1 MNQAWI
7 KYLPASLQKKV
18 EGRDYLQNVINNT
31 GWQFADNILRMGVG
45 LVIGVWVARY
55 LGPEQYGLL
64 SYALAFGALFL
75 PLTSVGLEE
84 IVVRNIVRDPLS
96 KDETLGTAFV
106 LKLIGGSVAFVVPT
120 ALVLVLR
127 PTDDLSQWLV
137 WIIVLGNLF
146 QAFNV
151 IESWFNSQIQ
161 AKYIA
166 FARSAAFITC
176 SGIKIALILT
186 GASLITFAV
195 VATLEVGLGSLG
207 LVIAY
212 RSQSCSLLNWRAT
225 VKRARSLLHDSWPL
239 LFSMVAITIYQR
251 IDQIM
256 LMEMVGSEE
265 VGIYSVAVR
274 LTEVWIFIPT
284 VLFWSVFPSI
294 LEAKKISDELFYD
307 RLQKFYN
314 LMALIS
320 YAIAVP
326 MTILSPWLVDTL
338 FGEVYAG
345 AVIMLAT
352 LVWANLFWNLE
363 MARCAFLT
371 SMNWN
376 RFYFLTVF
384 LACLLNIALNYFLI
398 PRYGGMGAVVAS
410 IFAYWFAAHGSCFMS
425 KKMYKTGFMLSK
437 AIIYPKPW

>member
-106 LKLIGGSVAFVVPT
+106 LKLIGGSAAFVVPT

-166 FARSAAFITC
+166 LARSAAFITC

-225 VKRARSLLHDSWPL
+225 VNRARSLLHDSWPL

-363 MARCAFLT
+363 MARCAFLA